1 MSTNKVTAF
10 GKWLSKWFTLFVVLW
25 AVFNYFLPVFSAP
38 IVANTKYL
46 LGVILFGMGLTLTGQ
61 DFKRIVQRPVPVLL
75 GTVAHYLIMPSLAWF
90 LCWAFQLKGAT
101 AAGVILVGACPSGTS
116 SSVMAY
122 LAGGDVALDV
132 SIEALSTLLAPVM
145 LPTIL
150 YLFAGQYV
158 AVPTQ
163 SLFTSTLEI
172 VVLPI
177 LLGVVV
183 HTFLGHRLAPVLD
196 FLPIVSQLAILA
208 IIGAVVSANHANLFT
223 AATAVVIPVVMLHN
237 LLGYTLG
244 YLFSRLLHLHQPQQ
258 KALTFEV
265 GMQDSSL
272 GATLA
277 LTYFSPTAAIAS
289 TLFSIWHNI
298 SGSVLSSW
306 WKNHTKESVEEM
318 VANTKAA
325 RSEEAVD

>member
-1 MSTNKVTAF
+1 MKKVVLF

-25 AVFNYFLPVFSAP
+25 AVFNYFFPHVSAP
-38 IVANTKYL
+38 VVPNTKYL
-46 LGVILFGMGLTLTGQ
+46 LGVILFGMGLTLTGK
-61 DFKRIVQRPVPVLL
+61 DFERIAKRPVPVLL
-75 GTVAHYLIMPSLAWF
+75 GTVAHYVIMPGLAWL
-90 LCWAFQLKGAT
+90 LCLVFHLKGAT

-150 YLFAGQYV
+150 YLFAGQFIQ
-158 AVPTQ
+158 VPTQ
-163 SLFTSTLEI
+163 NLFMSTLEI
-172 VVLPI
+172 VVFPM

-183 HTFLGHRLAPVLD
+183 HTLFGKKLAPVLD
-196 FLPIVSQLAILA
+196 FLPVVSQLAILT
-208 IIGAVVSANHANLFT
+208 IIGAVVSANHANIFT

-244 YLFSRLLHLHQPQQ
+244 YLFARLLKLREPQQ

-277 LTYFSPTAAIAS
+277 LTYFSPAAAIAS
-289 TLFSIWHNI
+289 TIFSIWHNV
-298 SGSVLSSW
+298 SGSILSSW
-306 WKNHTKESVEEM
+306 WKNHSKESTVEM
-318 VANTKAA
+318 VTAVAKP
-325 RSEEAVD
+325 EEAENA